1 MKRIEGKPVS
11 PLVLIVDDDATTSRM
26 LQGILAGEGFRT
38 AIAGTVAGAWA
49 GIREHNPD
57 LMLLDVN
64 LPDGCGFDICQKMQK
79 EPGLG
84 RIPVLFISANDEL
97 ADKVHGFEA
106 GGVDYISKP
115 LAGAEVRAR
124 VITHLRLKRAYEAI
138 ADAEAERMDRLA
150 TAQQNTMPQ
159 PQDMPD
165 ARFQVAIKQKLQ
177 AGGDFYD
184 VIRSGENSVD
194 YLVADAS
201 GHDLGASYWTAA
213 LKALVAEYANPL
225 NAPADVLRALNNAL
239 SRILPP
245 GAFFT
250 LIYARLNRR
259 SRRLILAN
267 AGHPPAIITMAKSH
281 KSLVVKQEGDVVG
294 AFPDPVFGIAELT
307 LHPGDRLFFVFG
319 RGGGKL
325 RSDFG
330 RGGTTRRSLS
340 GKLRCASGRDDTI
353 RSKKTH
359 FGPCGRGRCGAIGG
373 GRMKPQAQHPT
384 RTLSRIIPSRLN
396 AVDAVCLELRA
407 FLSSNNL
414 AKASFAVEL
423 IARECLNNAIL
434 HGNKCQAEKKTTL
447 SLRLGRRWMRL
458 QITDEG
464 AGFNWR
470 KARQTLAHTED
481 THGRGISIGIQYAD
495 RVSFNRRGNQI
506 TLWLDNSGI
515 AKRHNHGK
523 IRN

>member
-307 LHPGDRLFFVFG
+307 LHPGDRLF
-319 RGGGKL
+319 L
-325 RSDFG
+325 YSDG
-330 RGGTTRRSLS
+330 VVENS
-340 GKLRCASGRDDTI
+340 GPISDGVERLAEACLENSDVPLAE
-353 RSKKTH
+353 
-359 FGPCGRGRCGAIGG
+359 
-373 GRMKPQAQHPT
+373 M
-384 RTLSRIIPSRLN
+384 IPSVLKKLTSGH
-396 AVDAVCLELRA
+396 ADADDVVLLGVDV
-407 FLSSNNL
+407 
-414 AKASFAVEL
+414 
-423 IARECLNNAIL
+423 
-434 HGNKCQAEKKTTL
+434 
-447 SLRLGRRWMRL
+447 
-458 QITDEG
+458 
-464 AGFNWR
+464 
-470 KARQTLAHTED
+470 
-481 THGRGISIGIQYAD
+481 
-495 RVSFNRRGNQI
+495 
-506 TLWLDNSGI
+506 
-515 AKRHNHGK
+515 
-523 IRN
+523 